1 MSALRILLDRMAN
14 RLYPRVLRERFVAM
28 PIPPESDTQRLR
40 RLARASIDGQLAAAE
55 LELHDWQ
62 RHDACP
68 AAAGVLLAALLAK
81 RGDLAHANRV
91 LRRFTRDKTG
101 DADVCRLLISVLVVL
116 DLTESASR
124 LVHQLQAGP
133 QSHRDGLKRWLEVMD
148 APGVVDLPTHA
159 QEHVR
164 GLADELIRRADVL
177 PSLVAAQKIAA
188 TKALPQSDDVSLLR
202 LAVEHATRVW
212 ASDEERMLTAC
223 QALSEL
229 AMIAGDADDARRWAH
244 RGLRINPYNA
254 TLSLVLSK
262 VSDDPA
268 VGPPAAFMLQN
279 AVAAHPRYAD
289 LRLALIRRL
298 MANGATDAARAQIN
312 DWIILD
318 PANPH
323 ARRLLEEVAA

>member
-1 MSALRILLDRMAN
+1 MSALRTLLDRMAN
-14 RLYPRVLRERFVAM
+14 RLYPRVLRERAVAL
-28 PIPPESDTQRLR
+28 PIPAESDTQRLR
-40 RLARASIDGQLAAAE
+40 RLARASIEGQLAAAE

-62 RHDACP
+62 RHENCPP
-68 AAAGVLLAALLAK
+68 AAAVLLAALVAK
-81 RGDLAHANRV
+81 RGDLSHANRV
-91 LRRFTRDKTG
+91 LRRFSRDKSG

-124 LVHQLQAGP
+124 LVHQLQSGP

-148 APGVVDLPTHA
+148 APGVAALPTHA
-159 QEHVR
+159 QEHIR
-164 GLADELIRRADVL
+164 GLADELIRRPRVV

-188 TKALPQSDDVSLLR
+188 QTDDMSLLR
-202 LAVEHATRVW
+202 LAIEHATHVW
-212 ASDEERMLTAC
+212 ANDEEQMLTAC
-223 QALSEL
+223 QGLAEL

-262 VSDDPA
+262 ISDDPA

-279 AVAAHPRYAD
+279 AVAAHPQYAD

-312 DWIILD
+312 DWMTHD

>member
-1 MSALRILLDRMAN
+1 MSAMRKILDRMAN
-14 RLYPRVLRERFVAM
+14 RLYPRVVRERSVTL
-28 PIPPESDTQRLR
+28 PIPAESDTQRLR
-40 RLARASIDGQLAAAE
+40 RLARASLDGQLAAAE

-62 RHDACP
+62 RHESCP
-68 AAAGVLLAALLAK
+68 TAAAVLLAALLAK

-91 LRRFTRDKTG
+91 LRRFGRDKTG
-101 DADVCRLLISVLVVL
+101 DADACRLLISVLVKL
-116 DLTESASR
+116 DLSESASR

-148 APGVVDLPTHA
+148 APGVAALPTHA
-159 QEHVR
+159 QEHIR
-164 GLADELIRRADVL
+164 SLADELIRRPRVV
-177 PSLVAAQKIAA
+177 PSLVAAHKIAA
-188 TKALPQSDDVSLLR
+188 QNNAASMDDVSLLR
-202 LAVEHATRVW
+202 LALEHATRIW
-212 ASDEERMLTAC
+212 ANDEEQMLIAC
-223 QALSEL
+223 QGLAEL

-254 TLSLVLSK
+254 VLSLVLSK
-262 VSDDPA
+262 ISDDPA

-289 LRLALIRRL
+289 LRLALIHRL

-312 DWIILD
+312 DWMIHD